1 MALEG
6 APDSRKQ
13 CWNSKCPGTSSSTTW
28 RPGWIARSGRTADLC
43 DYCGL
48 AYQQSI
54 FCETFHSDDAGW
66 RTCNF
71 CKKRVHCGC
80 VASAYGIVLL
90 DKGGVECIRCAQ
102 RLDSAGSATV
112 VGKHGQQ
119 LLAPAPLESGKVVD
133 PAVRGWCEGF
143 GAALAACQSD
153 AGAWQPPSAARTSA
167 SPPTVLARPWST
179 SETDLSIKS
188 KDGGDPGSREQTTIE
203 NLECG
208 GEAMEIDRLGS
219 LDRAKAVG
227 ASGAGSSQSAG
238 QGPLRVARPP
248 GEGRGRNQ
256 LLPRYWPRI
265 TDQELKQINSGDTQT
280 VITPLFEK
288 MLSASDA
295 GRIGRLVLPKAC
307 AEAYFPPIHQP
318 EGLPLRIQDVTGR
331 DWVFQFRFWPN
342 NNSRMYVLEGVTPCI
357 QSMKLHAG
365 DTVTFSRLEADGK
378 LVMGYRKAPTSLS
391 SQDAG
396 GPRVGATANTGLST
410 PNSAAIQSADGWGS
424 NAGVSKSKESGAIIS
439 QLWTSQMD
447 RKRGRPLGS
456 KSKRLR
462 LDSIDSLLLKSN
474 WEEVQELLRPAPSA
488 TPTVITID
496 GHDFEE
502 YSEPPVLAKRTF
514 FTSAISGFQEQ
525 WAQCDDCG
533 TWRRV
538 PIDAFVPARWSCAQN
553 SWDQTRNLCS
563 AAQEVSSD
571 KLEVL
576 LGPPT
581 SDGGKQESAPKVA
594 STGREETVSTTS
606 AAAGLDAL
614 AQAASTSLSPVRTTK
629 HPRHRPGCTCIVCIQ
644 PPSGKGPK
652 HKASCICNVCV
663 TVKRRF
669 RTLMQR
675 RKKRQSEREYEV
687 FRSKRE
693 WPEEENSDF
702 AMLDVVGKSGTADVT
717 NAVDDSPPTAL
728 VRPRDGG
735 SEEGPVKGAID
746 LNIQPD
752 HEERVSMVRLLQDA
766 TLPLSAYLHQQ
777 RLSTL
782 YIGDLVSDHVSN
794 DATSSRED
802 TLSES
807 SSKAE
812 ADNGLEAAGHVRHE
826 GQRTQTSLGYV
837 EQPNFLESWDA
848 RAVKPAEFSGD
859 SVHSSSSKLELSMFN
874 NGVAS
879 TTSAK
884 KHITGAGRGRQICV
898 GCGEPIGSAAKVNY
912 SYVLCGFL
920 CAFWIKSV
928 WVDYLTYL
936 APSPLPSRS
945 AEDVAPALLL
955 ERKNLDAEL
964 GQKYMFRCCLCLY
977 L

>member
-1 MALEG
+1 MAMDNKIEC
-6 APDSRKQ
+6 RKV
-13 CWNSKCPGTSSSTTW
+13 CWNSKCGTSSSTTW
-28 RPGWIARSGRTADLC
+28 RPGWIARNGRTAELC

-48 AYQQSI
+48 AYQQSS
-54 FCETFHSDDAGW
+54 FCETYHSDDAGW

-80 VASAYGIVLL
+80 VASANGIVLL
-90 DKGGVECIRCAQ
+90 DKGGVECIRCATAH
-102 RLDSAGSATV
+102 DSAGSISL

-119 LLAPAPLESGKVVD
+119 LLSPAVPLESGKVVD
-133 PAVRGWCEGF
+133 PAVRGWCEGY
-143 GAALAACQSD
+143 GAALAVCQVD
-153 AGAWQPPSAARTSA
+153 GGAWPPSSAARTSL
-167 SPPTVLARPWST
+167 SPPTGLARPWST
-179 SETDLSIKS
+179 PETDISVKS
-188 KDGGDPGSREQTTIE
+188 KDGVDSASREQIT
-203 NLECG
+203 LEVMDCG
-208 GEAMEIDRLGS
+208 GEGTESDKNVS
-219 LDRAKAVG
+219 LDRTKAGGAVG
-227 ASGAGSSQSAG
+227 GGAAAGSSQSAG
-238 QGPLRVARPP
+238 QGSLRVARPP

-280 VITPLFEK
+280 TITPLFEK

-396 GPRVGATANTGLST
+396 ATRVGPNASNGLSN
-410 PNSAAIQSADGWGS
+410 PSSAVIQTADGWAS
-424 NAGVSKSKESGAIIS
+424 NVGAPKSKESGVSIG
-439 QLWTSQMD
+439 QLWSSQMD

-462 LDSIDSLLLKSN
+462 LDSIDSMLLKSN
-474 WEEVQELLRPAPSA
+474 WEEAQELLRPAPSA
-488 TPTVITID
+488 SSTVITID
-496 GHDFEE
+496 GHEFEE

-514 FTSAISGFQEQ
+514 ITKAPSGAQEQ

-538 PIDAFVPARWSCAQN
+538 PVDAFVPARWSCSQN
-553 SWDQTRNLCS
+553 SWDQTRAQCS

-576 LGPPT
+576 LGPGPT
-581 SDGGKQESAPKVA
+581 SEGGKQEYAPKVTPT
-594 STGREETVSTTS
+594 SREENVSTTS
-606 AAAGLDAL
+606 AAAGLDTL

-675 RKKRQSEREYEV
+675 RKKRQCEREFEA
-687 FRSKRE
+687 FRNKRE
-693 WPEEENSDF
+693 WQEEDASEIADIGR
-702 AMLDVVGKSGTADVT
+702 AGTVDAAND
-717 NAVDDSPPTAL
+717 VDDDLPTPP
-728 VRPRDGG
+728 VCSRDGV
-735 SEEGPVKGAID
+735 SEDGPVKGAID

-766 TLPLSAYLHQQ
+766 HLPLSAYLHQQ
-777 RLSTL
+777 RLSSL
-782 YIGDLVSDHVSN
+782 YVGDLVSDHVSN
-794 DATSSRED
+794 DATSSHED

-812 ADNGLEAAGHVRHE
+812 ADNELEVAGHVRHE
-826 GQRTQTSLGYV
+826 AQRTQTSLGYV
-837 EQPNFLESWDA
+837 EQPNFVESWDA
-848 RAVKPAEFSGD
+848 RGVKPSEFSGD
-859 SVHSSSSKLELSMFN
+859 SVHSSSSKFEFTMMN
-874 NGVAS
+874 NVAAS
-879 TTSAK
+879 SAK
-884 KHITGAGRGRQICV
+884 KHVTGAGRGRQICI
-898 GCGEPIGSAAKVNY
+898 GCGEPIGSAAKVCRR
-912 SYVLCGFL
+912 CGT
-920 CAFWIKSV
+920 CTAFGEEK
-928 WVDYLTYL
+928 L
-936 APSPLPSRS
+936 
-945 AEDVAPALLL
+945 
-955 ERKNLDAEL
+955 
-964 GQKYMFRCCLCLY
+964 RC
-977 L
+977 

>member
-1 MALEG
+1 MAMGSTE
-6 APDSRKQ
+6 SRKV
-13 CWNSKCPGTSSSTTW
+13 CWNSKCGTSSSTIW
-28 RPGWIARSGRTADLC
+28 RPGWITRSGRTAELC

-48 AYQQSI
+48 AYQQSC

-90 DKGGVECIRCAQ
+90 DKGGVECIRCATAH
-102 RLDSAGSATV
+102 DSAGSISL

-119 LLAPAPLESGKVVD
+119 LLAPMTHLESGKVVD

-153 AGAWQPPSAARTSA
+153 GGAWQPSSAARTSL
-167 SPPTVLARPWST
+167 SPPTGLIRPWSAP
-179 SETDLSIKS
+179 ETDISMKS
-188 KDGGDPGSREQTTIE
+188 KDAADSVSREHMT
-203 NLECG
+203 LEVVEYG
-208 GEAMEIDRLGS
+208 GEGTEIDRNPCSDRTKAGGAAGGS
-219 LDRAKAVG
+219 G
-227 ASGAGSSQSAG
+227 SGSS

-265 TDQELKQINSGDTQT
+265 TDQELKQINSGDMQT
-280 VITPLFEK
+280 TITPLFEK

-396 GPRVGATANTGLST
+396 ATRVGANSNTGFSN
-410 PNSAAIQSADGWGS
+410 PSSVVIQSADGWGS
-424 NAGVSKSKESGAIIS
+424 NVGGSKSKESGIS
-439 QLWTSQMD
+439 IGNLWSSQMD

-462 LDSIDSLLLKSN
+462 LDSIDSMLLKSN
-474 WEEVQELLRPAPSA
+474 WEEAQELLRPAPSA
-488 TPTVITID
+488 SSTVVTID
-496 GHDFEE
+496 GHEFEE
-502 YSEPPVLAKRTF
+502 YSEPPVLSKRTF
-514 FTSAISGFQEQ
+514 ISNAPSGAQEQ

-538 PIDAFVPARWSCAQN
+538 PVDAFVPARWSCSQNTWDLTRAQ
-553 SWDQTRNLCS
+553 CS

-576 LGPPT
+576 LGPGPT
-581 SDGGKQESAPKVA
+581 SEGGKQECAPKLT
-594 STGREETVSTTS
+594 STSKDENAPTTS

-614 AQAASTSLSPVRTTK
+614 AQAASTSLSPARTTK

-652 HKASCICNVCV
+652 HKASCICNVCL

-675 RKKRQSEREYEV
+675 RKKRQCEREFEA
-687 FRSKRE
+687 FRNKRE
-693 WPEEENSDF
+693 WHEEDTSD
-702 AMLDVVGKSGTADVT
+702 LVGVVGRSGTADAA
-717 NAVDDSPPTAL
+717 NIVDDNLSTAL
-728 VRPRDGG
+728 IRSRDGG
-735 SEEGPVKGAID
+735 SEDGPLKGAID

-752 HEERVSMVRLLQDA
+752 HEERVSM
-766 TLPLSAYLHQQ
+766 
-777 RLSTL
+777 
-782 YIGDLVSDHVSN
+782 SN
-794 DATSSRED
+794 QTVWRAGMQE
-802 TLSES
+802 ES
-807 SSKAE
+807 SPQSFQEIQCSQAHQ
-812 ADNGLEAAGHVRHE
+812 N
-826 GQRTQTSLGYV
+826 
-837 EQPNFLESWDA
+837 
-848 RAVKPAEFSGD
+848 
-859 SVHSSSSKLELSMFN
+859 
-874 NGVAS
+874 
-879 TTSAK
+879 
-884 KHITGAGRGRQICV
+884 
-898 GCGEPIGSAAKVNY
+898 
-912 SYVLCGFL
+912 
-920 CAFWIKSV
+920 
-928 WVDYLTYL
+928 
-936 APSPLPSRS
+936 
-945 AEDVAPALLL
+945 
-955 ERKNLDAEL
+955 
-964 GQKYMFRCCLCLY
+964 
-977 L
+977 

>member
-1 MALEG
+1 MAMGSTE
-6 APDSRKQ
+6 SRKV
-13 CWNSKCPGTSSSTTW
+13 CWNSKCGTSSSTIW
-28 RPGWIARSGRTADLC
+28 RPGWITRSGRTAELC

-48 AYQQSI
+48 AYQQSC

-90 DKGGVECIRCAQ
+90 DKGGVECIRCATAH
-102 RLDSAGSATV
+102 DSAGSISL

-119 LLAPAPLESGKVVD
+119 LLAPMTHLESGKVVD

-153 AGAWQPPSAARTSA
+153 GGAWQPSSAARTSL
-167 SPPTVLARPWST
+167 SPPTGLIRPWSAP
-179 SETDLSIKS
+179 ETDISMKS
-188 KDGGDPGSREQTTIE
+188 KDAADSVSREHMT
-203 NLECG
+203 LEVVEYG
-208 GEAMEIDRLGS
+208 GEGTEIDRNPCSDRTKAGGAAGGS
-219 LDRAKAVG
+219 G
-227 ASGAGSSQSAG
+227 SGSS

-265 TDQELKQINSGDTQT
+265 TDQELKQINSGDMQT
-280 VITPLFEK
+280 TITPLFEK

-396 GPRVGATANTGLST
+396 ATRVGANSNTGFSN
-410 PNSAAIQSADGWGS
+410 PSSVVIQSADGWGS
-424 NAGVSKSKESGAIIS
+424 NVGGSKSKESGIS
-439 QLWTSQMD
+439 IGNLWSSQMD

-462 LDSIDSLLLKSN
+462 LDSIDSMLLKSN
-474 WEEVQELLRPAPSA
+474 WEEAQELLRPAPSA
-488 TPTVITID
+488 SSTVVTID
-496 GHDFEE
+496 GHEFEE
-502 YSEPPVLAKRTF
+502 YSEPPVLSKRTF
-514 FTSAISGFQEQ
+514 ISNAPSGAQEQ

-538 PIDAFVPARWSCAQN
+538 PVDAFVPARWSCSQNTWDLTRAQ
-553 SWDQTRNLCS
+553 CS

-576 LGPPT
+576 LGPGPT
-581 SDGGKQESAPKVA
+581 SEGGKQECAPKLT
-594 STGREETVSTTS
+594 STSKDENAPTTS

-614 AQAASTSLSPVRTTK
+614 AQAASTSLSPARTTK

-652 HKASCICNVCV
+652 HKASCICNVCL

-675 RKKRQSEREYEV
+675 RKKRQCEREFEA
-687 FRSKRE
+687 FRNKRE
-693 WPEEENSDF
+693 WHEEDTSD
-702 AMLDVVGKSGTADVT
+702 LVGVVGRSGTADAA
-717 NAVDDSPPTAL
+717 NIVDDNLSTAL
-728 VRPRDGG
+728 IRSRDGG
-735 SEEGPVKGAID
+735 SEDGPLKGAID

-782 YIGDLVSDHVSN
+782 YVGDLVSDHVSN
-794 DATSSRED
+794 DATSSQED
-802 TLSES
+802 TPSES
-807 SSKAE
+807 SSEAE
-812 ADNGLEAAGHVRHE
+812 ADNGLEVAGHVRHE

-837 EQPNFLESWDA
+837 EQPNCLESWDA
-848 RAVKPAEFSGD
+848 RGVKPAEFSGD
-859 SVHSSSSKLELSMFN
+859 SVLSSSSKLELNMMN
-874 NGVAS
+874 NAAA
-879 TTSAK
+879 TSAK
-884 KHITGAGRGRQICV
+884 KHVTGAGRGRQICI
-898 GCGEPIGSAAKVNY
+898 GCGEQIGSAAKVCRR
-912 SYVLCGFL
+912 CGT
-920 CAFWIKSV
+920 CTAFGKKKRGV
-928 WVDYLTYL
+928 
-936 APSPLPSRS
+936 PL
-945 AEDVAPALLL
+945 
-955 ERKNLDAEL
+955 
-964 GQKYMFRCCLCLY
+964 
-977 L
+977 